1 MDIARI
7 SIVGAAVILGLSGC
21 AGDDA
26 EVDTTVEEPAA
37 EDGVTEAPADDA
49 ADDATEA
56 AGEGPTVTV
65 RDIAFQEQSVT
76 VAAGT
81 PVTWVNED
89 SVAHTVTS
97 GTPDD
102 ATDVFD
108 EELPAEGEVSI
119 TVDEPGT
126 YPYWCRIHPN
136 MTAELVV
143 E

>member
-1 MDIARI
+1 MDMARI
-7 SIVGAAVILGLSGC
+7 SIVGAAVVLGLSGC

-26 EVDTTVEEPAA
+26 EIDTTVEEPAA
-37 EDGVTEAPADDA
+37 EEGATEAPADGG
-49 ADDATEA
+49 TEA

-65 RDIAFQEQSVT
+65 QDIAFQEQSVSA
-76 VAAGT
+76 AAGT

-89 SVAHTVTS
+89 TVAHTVTAGS
-97 GTPDD
+97 PDEP
-102 ATDVFD
+102 TGEFD
-108 EELPAEGEVSI
+108 EPLPADGEVTI

-126 YPYWCRIHPN
+126 YPYFCAVHPQ

>member
-1 MDIARI
+1 MDMARI
-7 SIVGAAVILGLSGC
+7 SIVGAAVVLGLSGC

-37 EDGVTEAPADDA
+37 EEGATEAPADGG
-49 ADDATEA
+49 TEA

-65 RDIAFQEQSVT
+65 QDIAFQEQSVSA
-76 VAAGT
+76 AAGT

-89 SVAHTVTS
+89 TVAHTVTAGS
-97 GTPDD
+97 PDEP
-102 ATDVFD
+102 TGEFD
-108 EELPAEGEVSI
+108 EPLPADGEVTI

-126 YPYWCRIHPN
+126 YPYFCAVHPQ